1 MRIDR
6 CFIDG
11 AGETGIAIVGSKER
25 STGLGTVAFPR
36 RCIVSNSTIQ
46 DIGQVVKG
54 SAGVYIARA
63 ADITVADTAVR
74 RVPRSCITLAD
85 GWAGGAPLPSSL
97 SSGLDVLFFRVS
109 STDAC
114 VDRAYLRASR
124 SPRRS
129 ARNQRPRASQ
139 ASPIATAE
147 SLSAYPRQR
156 QGPFNAWGRERFWP
170 ETFFWQSDWGP
181 MTPPYSPGSNIPGW
195 KGPSPGY
202 VAAGAVALD
211 TLRPITIRNS
221 RIEQYPLDSAKL
233 ERAGLGPSDIIAV
246 VK

>member
-1 MRIDR
+1 MSEQVRIDR

-97 SSGLDVLFFRVS
+97 SSGPG
-109 STDAC
+109 
-114 VDRAYLRASR
+114 LRAHALL
-124 SPRRS
+124 PS
-129 ARNQRPRASQ
+129 A
-139 ASPIATAE
+139 
-147 SLSAYPRQR
+147 L
-156 QGPFNAWGRERFWP
+156 
-170 ETFFWQSDWGP
+170 
-181 MTPPYSPGSNIPGW
+181 
-195 KGPSPGY
+195 K
-202 VAAGAVALD
+202 
-211 TLRPITIRNS
+211 
-221 RIEQYPLDSAKL
+221 
-233 ERAGLGPSDIIAV
+233 
-246 VK
+246 